1 MFQTKGATKKGDT
14 LTYVLLCTFIPF
26 AGSLIYP
33 VLSLYVTTV
42 LNFDSFGT
50 SLLFVLLP
58 VMTVAIVQITGRL
71 SDHGLQRPLIVCT
84 ACIAGI
90 LAAIFLTI
98 RPNLILMCT
107 LGVFFLATSAV
118 GFPQMFASA
127 REFSLR
133 GMRNSLMFTTFLR
146 ALCSLAWVVGPPV
159 SYFVAT
165 GFSFNLLFILSATM
179 FAFSL
184 VVTFFYLPHIK
195 IEPLE
200 GGNKKENPFK
210 SLAVVLLFIS
220 CALMFTAFNSYIV
233 TMPLYVTQELKLN
246 ESWPGYMLGLA
257 AFLEIPIMLIAAK
270 VAKKVGLKSI
280 IVVGAICLVL
290 FLVAMNF
297 VVDKWHFLYIQLLS
311 ALFIGLVSSMGMVYF
326 QELLPTIPGQSTSL
340 FINAGTAGQ
349 IAGGALISLSA
360 LGSYRYIFMAGVGIS
375 LLALI
380 ILCFVKKPQNLSN

>member
-1 MFQTKGATKKGDT
+1 
-14 LTYVLLCTFIPF
+14 
-26 AGSLIYP
+26 
-33 VLSLYVTTV
+33 
-42 LNFDSFGT
+42 
-50 SLLFVLLP
+50 
-58 VMTVAIVQITGRL
+58 
-71 SDHGLQRPLIVCT
+71 
-84 ACIAGI
+84 
-90 LAAIFLTI
+90 
-98 RPNLILMCT
+98 
-107 LGVFFLATSAV
+107 
-118 GFPQMFASA
+118 
-127 REFSLR
+127 
-133 GMRNSLMFTTFLR
+133 
-146 ALCSLAWVVGPPV
+146 
-159 SYFVAT
+159 
-165 GFSFNLLFILSATM
+165 
-179 FAFSL
+179 
-184 VVTFFYLPHIK
+184 
-195 IEPLE
+195 
-200 GGNKKENPFK
+200 
-210 SLAVVLLFIS
+210 
-220 CALMFTAFNSYIV
+220 MFTAFNSYIV